1 MSVADQTTK
10 ALYRYRF
17 GSAQFDEASYE
28 LSVAGLAVNVERKPL
43 EVLALLL
50 AHAGEVVTKEELLTA
65 VWAGRP
71 MVETVITNALTKLR
85 CALGDDNAKHIV
97 TQPRVGYRLTG
108 LVERVAV
115 GRAITSRVEL
125 RAGNIIPLRPHFQLE
140 SLINTSS
147 NSEVWIAHHVKT
159 HERRVYKFAVDG
171 ERLSTLKREVTL
183 FRLLQQSLGARND
196 LVHILDWNFES
207 PPFFIECEFGG
218 ESLDKWAKNTQALNE
233 LTQPQRME
241 LFLQIADVVAA
252 AHDVGVLHKDI
263 KPANVLVKSGDDANW
278 QIRLT
283 DFGSGRLLDPQRI
296 QDLGITQLGLT
307 LTTAA
312 GSGDTTGTLLYL
324 APELMNHQ
332 APTIKSDIYALGVML
347 YQLIVGDPRKPMAPG
362 WERDIDD
369 ELLRDDIRAATEG
382 DPAHRL
388 SSVHELIDRLRT
400 LETRHQH
407 LQQERQSQLVAIQA
421 RETLRRAQIR
431 RPWMIAAGMAGILF
445 LLGFAVSSWLYVRAI
460 HVQHQLLQSQA
471 QTEQEASRAEAV
483 TEFLDDDVLG
493 AADPYSGEGVK
504 NRTVQE
510 AMINAVNKIDGKFTR
525 DPMTESAIRMT
536 LGKVFVSLMD
546 NSAAEIQWRRAI
558 TLLTNAG
565 PVAQPQLLQSR
576 YGLARAL
583 SLQAKFDQAAAE
595 LSGADQLRSQ
605 YGVNDSQ
612 TMLAVHNSWGVYFAQ
627 QHRDAKAIPHY
638 EQALKLLLEQPSPN
652 LPEINF
658 RRLVLADSYINVNR
672 LNDAEQLSRQALD
685 DLKQQHNSNKL
696 LLALADMV
704 YGESLLYQR
713 RYQAAGPAIEQGY
726 QTYAAMLGPTSR
738 YTISILNIRCT
749 LYSMTQRWE
758 EALQCARQS
767 YDATRINLG
776 DQHVVTLSTLS
787 NVGISQYALNHY
799 AEATRTLE
807 AAYKGLVHAIGIDN
821 YTTQETDYY
830 LARCLLQLHQVDRA
844 ELLVQPLD
852 AKILEGGEPGAPWV
866 LRLQLLH
873 GLVSLN
879 QGRRSEALT
888 LLHPVAQ
895 LRDDADPTDTILQ
908 EARQALRK
916 TNTSISDQHLA
927 NVQYPE

>member
-1 MSVADQTTK
+1 MSVADQPVK

-147 NSEVWIAHHVKT
+147 NSEVWIARHVKT

-207 PPFFIECEFGG
+207 SPFFIECEFGG

-307 LTTAA
+307 LTTAV

-388 SSVHELIDRLRT
+388 SSVHELIDRLRA
-400 LETRHQH
+400 LETRRQH
-407 LQQERQSQLVAIQA
+407 LQQERQAQLEAVQT

-431 RPWMIAAGMAGILF
+431 RPWMITAGAASFLF
-445 LLGFAVSSWLYVRAI
+445 LLGFIASSWLYVRAI

-471 QTEQEASRAEAV
+471 QTEQQAARAKAV
-483 TEFLDDDVLG
+483 TEFLDNDVLG
-493 AADPYSGEGVK
+493 AADPFSGEGMK
-504 NRTVQE
+504 HRTVQE
-510 AMINAVNKIDGKFTR
+510 AMASAVTRIDGKFSH
-525 DPMTESAIRMT
+525 DPMTEAAIRIT
-536 LGKVFVSLMD
+536 LGNIFDSMMEH
-546 NSAAEIQWRRAI
+546 SAAETQWRRAVA
-558 TLLTNAG
+558 LLTDAG
-565 PVAQPQLLQSR
+565 PAAMSELLQSR
-576 YGLARAL
+576 YALARTL
-583 SLQAKFDQAAAE
+583 SLESKFDQATAE
-595 LSGADQLRSQ
+595 ITAADQLRSQ
-605 YGVNDSQ
+605 YGVNDPQ
-612 TMLAVHNSWGVYFAQ
+612 TTLMAHNSWGAYFADRMQ
-627 QHRDAKAIPHY
+627 NDQAIPHL
-638 EQALKLLLEQPSPN
+638 EQALQLFLGQASPDFT
-652 LPEINF
+652 EIN
-658 RRLVLADSYINVNR
+658 RARLALADSYISVNR
-672 LNDAEQLSRQALD
+672 LKEAEQLSRLVLD
-685 DLKQQHNSNKL
+685 DLKRQPHPNDLS
-696 LLALADMV
+696 LANANMV
-704 YGESLLYQR
+704 YGESLLYQHD
-713 RYQAAGPAIEQGY
+713 YQAAEPPIDQSYRALV
-726 QTYAAMLGPTSR
+726 TALGMNNRHTL
-738 YTISILNIRCT
+738 SILNVRCN
-749 LYSMTQRWE
+749 LYSMAQQWE
-758 EALQCARQS
+758 KNLQCWHQAYDTARV
-767 YDATRINLG
+767 ILG
-776 DQHVVTLSTLS
+776 DQNALTLITLL
-787 NVGISQYALNHY
+787 NFGEAQYTLNHY
-799 AEATRTLE
+799 VAAARLLE
-807 AAYKGLVHAIGIDN
+807 SARAGLAHILNGDNFALQAAN
-821 YTTQETDYY
+821 YY